1 MHWNEFAILAP
12 AILFIGGLFWWLPRM
27 RRGRL
32 YFGVTT
38 DAAFPRSEQGRSIA
52 KRYRLIVLGLCVAA
66 LILSAVALQTRWS
79 ELLGAVALAQAAG
92 SLGAW
97 IRAWSRT
104 KSHAAAPSVVRV
116 ASLEADEEPLAL
128 WLTAVLAPLT
138 MLLAAALYLYSVYD
152 TLPHRYPTHWN
163 ASGVADAFAAKSLR
177 TVFFGSIVGTGVL
190 LLLALNVWMLV
201 VWTRRGPDG
210 RKSWNARFL
219 KANLRMLVILSW
231 GLGLLFS
238 TISMV
243 PVLPPNWS
251 GGIFLA
257 VLLLPLALIAVTLLP
272 MMRLAEETTEES
284 DKTPD
289 ECWKLGFVYFNREDP
304 ALVVPKR
311 AGLGYS
317 FNFAHAQTW
326 GVIGVML
333 ALVGG
338 PVLLTLGMK

>member
-1 MHWNEFAILAP
+1 MHWREFALLAP

-38 DAAFPRSEQGRSIA
+38 GAEFPLSPEGRKLSVH
-52 KRYRLIVLGLCVAA
+52 YRLAVIGLCAAA
-66 LILSAVALQTRWS
+66 LVISAVALETRWS
-79 ELLGAVALAQAAG
+79 HLLGAVVLSQAFG
-92 SLGAW
+92 SLAAW
-97 IRAWSRT
+97 VWAWSRT
-104 KSHAAAPSVVRV
+104 KKYAAPPPPVRV
-116 ASLEADEEPLAL
+116 ASLESEEEPRAL
-128 WLTAVLAPLT
+128 WLTAALAPLT

-152 TLPHRYPTHWN
+152 TLPQRYPTHWN
-163 ASGVADAFAAKSLR
+163 ASGFADAFANKSVR

-190 LLLALNVWMLV
+190 LLLALNVWMLL

-210 RKSWNARFL
+210 RRSWNARFL
-219 KANLRMLVILSW
+219 RANLRMLVILSW

-238 TISMV
+238 TISIV
-243 PVLPPNWS
+243 PVLPAHWS
-251 GGIFLA
+251 GGVFMGA
-257 VLLLPLALIAVTLLP
+257 FVLPLALIAVTMLP
-272 MMRLAEETTEES
+272 MMKLAEEPTDES

-289 ECWKLGFVYFNREDP
+289 ECWKLGFVYFNRQDP

-326 GVIGVML
+326 GVICAMIFL
-333 ALVGG
+333 IGG
-338 PVLLTLGMK
+338 PLLLTLGLK